1 MLKNKF
7 ELVRLK
13 TLAKKALKL
22 NYFRI
27 DNLQSISLQE
37 TVRDLS
43 FELTLSQYSS
53 HVRVFVFT
61 PSPHVLLQDD
71 HAPHDPNSGSPR

>member
-1 MLKNKF
+1 MTMHPTIRIQDHLGEKF
-7 ELVRLK
+7 KV
-13 TLAKKALKL
+13 

-27 DNLQSISLQE
+27 NNLQSTSLQDS
-37 TVRDLS
+37 VRDLS
-43 FELTLSQYSS
+43 LELTLSQYSS